1 MLLRDFI
8 RGLILLPVAALL
20 VLILFPFMA
29 AAWIL
34 SFIPFI
40 GVNFFVK
47 ALLVMSPFI
56 GALQY
61 CGLAVQGLFT
71 EELSWSG
78 KTLQIKRLCRKT
90 EYIQASN
97 IKEVVERFTPPF
109 PVFYLIFTNTEE
121 RKLSLLSNIRHVFS
135 WAKHNNIP
143 VITRSSDQTNGSAK
157 L

>member
-8 RGLILLPVAALL
+8 RGLILFPVAAVLL
-20 VLILFPFMA
+20 LILFPFMA
-29 AAWIL
+29 AAWTL

-78 KTLQIKRLCRKT
+78 KTLQIKPSFKH
-90 EYIQASN
+90 
-97 IKEVVERFTPPF
+97 PPCF
-109 PVFYLIFTNTEE
+109 
-121 RKLSLLSNIRHVFS
+121 LLGR
-135 WAKHNNIP
+135 A
-143 VITRSSDQTNGSAK
+143 
-157 L
+157 